1 MKRGVKFISQL
12 SCEHTKRKTTS
23 RYTSAHARTITNS
36 LSPKHKTKP
45 LSNAPSNVDLLNNM
59 ITSIKTKGFN
69 YNKTLFTERTNKVS
83 QLTQSI
89 STLSNKLHIIK
100 QPKTHRNTCC
110 STVNKPSLTFN
121 HNHEV
126 SQLQK
131 QLKSFPH
138 EIDSYINNTH
148 TLTSQINHLST
159 ETVSCHHKIKQLNSD
174 ITVLKKQKEKLTNDL
189 HVYRKQI
196 SILKSKISNLTHK
209 TQMFMQQVTSLLNN
223 ETLYTH

>member
-1 MKRGVKFISQL
+1 M
-12 SCEHTKRKTTS
+12 T
-23 RYTSAHARTITNS
+23 
-36 LSPKHKTKP
+36 
-45 LSNAPSNVDLLNNM
+45 
-59 ITSIKTKGFN
+59 
-69 YNKTLFTERTNKVS
+69 

-89 STLSNKLHIIK
+89 STLSNKLHNIK

-110 STVNKPSLTFN
+110 TTVTKPSLTLT
-121 HNHEV
+121 HNNEV

-148 TLTSQINHLST
+148 TLTSQINHLSS
-159 ETVSCHHKIKQLNSD
+159 ETVSYHHKIKRLNSE
-174 ITVLKKQKEKLTNDL
+174 ITVLKKQKEKLTTDL

-196 SILKSKISNLTHK
+196 SILKSKISNITHK
-209 TQMFMQQVTSLLNN
+209 TQTFMQHVTSLLQN